1 MKKIFIFLFFFV
13 NIYLIPSSNNVSI
26 FYNPTISKSYSNPIN
41 YKIIILSD
49 SISINL
55 LNQQND
61 IMQIGPGSS
70 SNSEQSQFSVAV
82 WAQPNN
88 NSSTSEDVSCVEGC
102 NNLRY
107 QFNCSVV
114 HHYNKLYYES
124 YALSQDFFSFIDNSN
139 NKYLIIE
146 NKLYKNISENTKE
159 IYTLIK
165 NLNFSYIDYIITKS
179 EQKHED
185 TIIYGKQNKSIVFY
199 NISSDSFTHSEPF
212 EFNTSISCK
221 LLEENFLI
229 CIYSYNNQIKFSI
242 LNVFNKNKTFPT
254 HIHDESNNNFILNIS
269 EPILYDT
276 DIFNFKI
283 LCGIKNVTKD
293 NNDDYNDNVN
303 SIKCFG
309 VNVTFHKIS
318 GENHYEIKFDNISD
332 INATF
337 SFNDNNCNYTIFK
350 SEYLI
355 CCGNKDKIICERR
368 DMNLSLISIFNLEH
382 YKNIKNLTLKNNND
396 TYIELRYYDE
406 RLEDKNI
413 SEYRIY
419 PPKCINKNISLIG
432 NKSSVIDLDS
442 LFVRKT
448 NSNYYL
454 HFNHIDDMKL
464 NISINDEYMKTL
476 NETHKL
482 KYNDKKL
489 HIEIKNIEE
498 NKKMDIEYTISIEE
512 KYSDLCTISFNFT
525 PYYHSCRDCILSV
538 LDSNI
543 DNHNC
548 ISCNENYFPFKEKYL
563 NCYSEVELKERNI
576 SFYFDDDTKIF
587 IPCNPKCKTCYG
599 PDENNCL
606 SCINEYLFIY
616 NGKCFE
622 ECPIGTIMSNNEINT
637 CVECN
642 IDCLNAQNE
651 YTTWGKWPII
661 STQDNLIPEIQS
673 TELIINNT
681 LFKIETSSLVIESNI
696 NDKELSEQNMVLTTS
711 KNELIAPTTNDLEN
725 QVTIPKIDISTT
737 EIKTSINETEYNISY
752 NTMNITDIIREETTN
767 NNITEYTTQ
776 MMETSTQNNG
786 IIYSQIENST

>member
-1 MKKIFIFLFFFV
+1 
-13 NIYLIPSSNNVSI
+13 
-26 FYNPTISKSYSNPIN
+26 
-41 YKIIILSD
+41 
-49 SISINL
+49 
-55 LNQQND
+55 
-61 IMQIGPGSS
+61 MQIGPGSS

-254 HIHDESNNNFILNIS
+254 HIHDESNNNFKINIS

-350 SEYLI
+350 SEY
-355 CCGNKDKIICERR
+355 
-368 DMNLSLISIFNLEH
+368 
-382 YKNIKNLTLKNNND
+382 
-396 TYIELRYYDE
+396 
-406 RLEDKNI
+406 
-413 SEYRIY
+413 
-419 PPKCINKNISLIG
+419 
-432 NKSSVIDLDS
+432 
-442 LFVRKT
+442 
-448 NSNYYL
+448 
-454 HFNHIDDMKL
+454 
-464 NISINDEYMKTL
+464 
-476 NETHKL
+476 
-482 KYNDKKL
+482 
-489 HIEIKNIEE
+489 
-498 NKKMDIEYTISIEE
+498 
-512 KYSDLCTISFNFT
+512 
-525 PYYHSCRDCILSV
+525 
-538 LDSNI
+538 
-543 DNHNC
+543 
-548 ISCNENYFPFKEKYL
+548 
-563 NCYSEVELKERNI
+563 
-576 SFYFDDDTKIF
+576 
-587 IPCNPKCKTCYG
+587 
-599 PDENNCL
+599 
-606 SCINEYLFIY
+606 
-616 NGKCFE
+616 
-622 ECPIGTIMSNNEINT
+622 
-637 CVECN
+637 
-642 IDCLNAQNE
+642 
-651 YTTWGKWPII
+651 
-661 STQDNLIPEIQS
+661 
-673 TELIINNT
+673 
-681 LFKIETSSLVIESNI
+681 
-696 NDKELSEQNMVLTTS
+696 
-711 KNELIAPTTNDLEN
+711 
-725 QVTIPKIDISTT
+725 
-737 EIKTSINETEYNISY
+737 
-752 NTMNITDIIREETTN
+752 
-767 NNITEYTTQ
+767 
-776 MMETSTQNNG
+776 
-786 IIYSQIENST
+786 